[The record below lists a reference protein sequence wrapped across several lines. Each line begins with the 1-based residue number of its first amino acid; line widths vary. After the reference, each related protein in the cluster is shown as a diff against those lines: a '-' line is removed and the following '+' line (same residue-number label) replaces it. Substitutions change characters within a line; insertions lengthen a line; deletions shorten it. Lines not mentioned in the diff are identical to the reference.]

1 MNFKYGKWQIYI
13 NVYYFSEITVTEYAD
28 VCKKQSLEV
37 GQKVFQS
44 ALKASSVT
52 SSTPNTPF
60 RTHDN
65 EFTGLLH
72 HSTRLTDTNAI
83 SKTNPKISRIMS
95 ENNMIRNVFN
105 ENQSEGS
112 QSIELR
118 RLYYKKS
125 ETSNIESK
133 GIDKITSRNKYSFG
147 YSTNDLVTFDT
158 DRPILSQ
165 RSYEALSKS
174 QAELFR
180 FTAV

>member
-1 MNFKYGKWQIYI
+1 
-13 NVYYFSEITVTEYAD
+13 
-28 VCKKQSLEV
+28 
-37 GQKVFQS
+37 
-44 ALKASSVT
+44 
-52 SSTPNTPF
+52 
-60 RTHDN
+60 
-65 EFTGLLH
+65 
-72 HSTRLTDTNAI
+72 
-83 SKTNPKISRIMS
+83 MS